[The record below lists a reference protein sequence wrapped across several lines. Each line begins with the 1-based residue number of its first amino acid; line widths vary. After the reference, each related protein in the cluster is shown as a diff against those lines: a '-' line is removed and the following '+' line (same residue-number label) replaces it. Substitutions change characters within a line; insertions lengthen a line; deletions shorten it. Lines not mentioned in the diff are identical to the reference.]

1 MVPESRSC
9 ARVLARIPLAS
20 ALTAILVATAALAG
34 GTAGSEISE
43 APSLPV
49 WPSAAPLQCESGVP
63 ARTAIKLTLSANP
76 EPDRGMTRQS
86 LSSLAPAGV
95 ERTRSVVR
103 LLALPDCDGADI
115 ASVSLTIDAVTTV
128 MPEQDADRIASVIEI
143 AHIRDQAVAVI
154 SIDLAAIEEL
164 LPGRQVDAVEI
175 DIAPID
181 PRGPLTR
188 NVGPFA
194 DVCER
199 TILNYTLPSDA
210 TPPWRPLP
218 GTRTSGTVTF
228 CSSVTECEDSE
239 IDFLFLVADEFQ
251 SAGAVYAL
259 ALHRAAYLGLNVGI
273 VSMSAIG
280 GVGAENIHSFI
291 QAVYETESAAHFGD
305 GYLGFVLLVGDAY
318 ADDNET
324 LMIPA
329 YDGYGGQEVASDH
342 YYSCVSGDDD
352 FEDLML
358 GRLSVGNTEE
368 LSAVVNKI
376 GNYMPVPPEAGWND
390 RTMLVGG
397 LFYNDK
403 SEYVALFD
411 EYEDIIPADHTV
423 DRIYR
428 HDFDSDFDCAMAV
441 ADAFNYGYLFLNFA
455 GDGWITEWYHTF
467 RTTHLS
473 SLGNADRFPIVLS
486 MACLTGWLDNTTEP
500 DMLGSYDCLA
510 EQLVNLPD
518 AGAIACLAAPR
529 YSDGGSFRTLTE
541 KIYEAA
547 FNENSLF
554 LGETL
559 VVAKLLH
566 LQSGGDVS
574 YVRHFNLFGDPSLIY
589 KEDETPG
596 TLPDLTVKPHQTTWL
611 PETLAA
617 GDDLSVSITV
627 TNQSVI
633 PVSSIKVRLTDD
645 SSTGPYVYDETIP
658 FIDSWSSIGIEI
670 IVPEVAGGVHSISI
684 EVDPGNEIVEAD
696 EANNSFTKSLYAYPV
711 IPGFPAYI
719 DAPLLGATVAS
730 TGSGTSVIAVLDEQ
744 GRISGI
750 GPDGSTSWTSS
761 PSLGPLDFGV
771 EIAPAAADLDGDGVD
786 EIVSSRRMGIKCLS
800 PDGEQLWDINT
811 NEPIGSPLIADADAD
826 ADLDVV
832 VAMSGQWGSPS
843 TLVAFDEDGATI
855 WAHELAQD
863 VYIESQLAA
872 GDVDMD
878 GRVDFVFVS
887 SVGGLSA
894 VAIMDNEPLDVW
906 PPVHVDASLPVVLA
920 LGDTDNDGLLE
931 IICGGAELCCFT
943 SENGSLAW
951 SLPLDD
957 DVVSLALAD
966 TDADGTP
973 EILAGTASGSFYLID
988 TGAVLWSTSLG
999 GAVGSSA
1006 VIADVQGDDDLEIV
1020 LGSVSGYV
1028 HVLDQ
1033 LGDEAIPSI
1042 PLPSGC
1048 STPTVMDLDGDGSL
1062 ELIVVSLGGDVYALS
1077 FASGTRSAPEARDG
1091 DAVAPPEWNG
1101 IGGTPGHGGI
1111 YAQPLSGDITSDLLL
1126 TGRYVLTGD
1135 LTVTPGS
1142 ALVIAPGTT
1151 IEVQSALPPTIRIDE
1166 TLTAIGTAQDKITF
1180 SSSQGG
1186 GPGDWVGLV
1195 FKSATSSSLM
1205 HCVIADAEVALDANH
1220 ATLVISD
1227 CRLDGNGLGAYFDD
1241 CTVAITRS
1249 SFSGCDSLGAYF
1261 DGGDGTVVDCSF
1273 DQNQLAGIE
1282 LRQSVEHTF
1291 SGCSF
1296 SETTSGSGVNIF
1308 KFTTAVF
1315 DSCSMSNNG
1324 EDGIYI
1330 NNSSPEFIGCT
1341 IADNDDEGVDCAK
1354 TAYPAFTR
1362 NTITGNRTGV
1372 RSTTGSSPNLGDD
1385 LYPDTGYNIITGNQM
1400 AAVANYDGPENPVY
1414 ARRNWWGSAPPSGR
1428 IFMGY
1433 VLYTP
1438 FLTAPPDQEPRLDGD
1453 EIPPSVFG
1461 LMQNSPNP
1469 FNPMT
1474 TLSYDVPSA
1483 GGEVEITVYNT
1494 LGRCVATLVSG
1505 HHDAGTYLITWNGRD
1520 EADRKLASG
1529 LYFARMVA
1537 PGFAS
1542 TRKMLLL
1549 K

>member
-1 MVPESRSC
+1 
-9 ARVLARIPLAS
+9 
-20 ALTAILVATAALAG
+20 
-34 GTAGSEISE
+34 
-43 APSLPV
+43 
-49 WPSAAPLQCESGVP
+49 
-63 ARTAIKLTLSANP
+63 
-76 EPDRGMTRQS
+76 MTRQS
-86 LSSLAPAGV
+86 LSSLDPVVAGG
-95 ERTRSVVR
+95 TQSAVR

-115 ASVSLTIDAVTTV
+115 TSVSVTTDAVTTV
-128 MPEQDADRIASVIEI
+128 LPEQDAGRIASILEI
-143 AHIRDQAVAVI
+143 ARIRDQTVAVV
-154 SIDLAAIEEL
+154 SIDLAAIEKL
-164 LPGRQVDAVEI
+164 LPGKQVTAVEI
-175 DIAPID
+175 DITPIA
-181 PRGPLTR
+181 PRGPVTR

-194 DVCER
+194 SVCER
-199 TILNYTLPSDA
+199 TILNYTLPTDA
-210 TPPWRPLP
+210 TPPWSPSS
-218 GTRTSGTVTF
+218 GTRTSGTVSF
-228 CSSVTECEDSE
+228 CSSVAECEESE
-239 IDFLFLVADEFQ
+239 IDFLFLVADGFQ
-251 SAGAVYAL
+251 SSGAVYAL
-259 ALHRAAYLGLNVGI
+259 ALHRAAYLGLNIGI

-280 GVGAENIHSFI
+280 GVSSESVQSFI

-305 GYLGFVLLVGDAY
+305 GRLGFVLLVGDAY
-318 ADDNET
+318 ADDNVT

-368 LSAVVNKI
+368 LFAVVSKI
-376 GNYMPVPPEAGWND
+376 GNYMPVPPEAEWSD

-411 EYEDIIPADHTV
+411 EYEDIIPADHAV

-428 HDFDSDFDCAMAV
+428 HDFDVDFDCAMAV
-441 ADAFNYGYLFLNFA
+441 ADAFNYGYLFLSFA
-455 GDGWITEWYHTF
+455 GDGWISEWYKTF

-473 SLGNADRFPIVLS
+473 SLSNADRLPIVLS

-529 YSDGGSFRTLTE
+529 YSDGGSFRTLTK

-554 LGETL
+554 LGETF

-566 LQSGGDVS
+566 LQSGGDAS

-589 KEDETPG
+589 RVDEAPG

-611 PETLAA
+611 PETLTA
-617 GDDLSVSITV
+617 GDDLHVSITA
-627 TNQSVI
+627 TNQSVV
-633 PVSSIKVRLTDD
+633 PASSIKVRLTDD
-645 SSTGPYVYDETIP
+645 SSTGSYIYDETIP
-658 FIDSWSSIGIEI
+658 FIDSWSSVDIEI
-670 IVPEVAGGVHSISI
+670 IVPGVAGGAHSTSI
-684 EVDPGNEIVEAD
+684 EVDPNDEITEAD
-696 EANNSFTKSLYAYPV
+696 EGNNGITKTLYAYPV
-711 IPGFPAYI
+711 LPGFPAHI
-719 DAPLLGATVAS
+719 DAALLGATVVSAQPGVS
-730 TGSGTSVIAVLDEQ
+730 AIAVLDEQ
-744 GRISGI
+744 GRISSM

-761 PSLGPLDFGV
+761 PSLGPLDFGI
-771 EIAPAAADLDGDGVD
+771 EIAPAAADLNGDGVD
-786 EIVSSRRMGIKCLS
+786 EIVSSRRMGLKCLN
-800 PDGEQLWDINT
+800 PDGGQLWDINT
-811 NEPIGSPLIADADAD
+811 DEPIGSPLIADADAD
-826 ADLDVV
+826 ADLDIV
-832 VAMSGQWGSPS
+832 VAMSGQWGAPS
-843 TLVAFDEDGATI
+843 TLIAFDEGGATI
-855 WAHELAQD
+855 WAHELAPGIS
-863 VYIESQLAA
+863 IESQLAA
-872 GDVDMD
+872 GDMDMD

-887 SVGGLSA
+887 SIGDLCA
-894 VAIMDNEPLDVW
+894 VAIIDNEPLDLW

-931 IICGGAELCCFT
+931 IICGGTELYCVS
-943 SENGSLAW
+943 SEDGSIVW
-951 SLPLDD
+951 SLPLGD

-966 TDADGTP
+966 MDTDGTP
-973 EILAGTASGSFYLID
+973 EILAGTASGDLHLID
-988 TGAVLWSTSLG
+988 AGAISWSAPLSY
-999 GAVGSSA
+999 AVGSSA
-1006 VIADVQGDDDLEIV
+1006 VIADVYGDGALEIV
-1020 LGSVSGYV
+1020 LGSMSGYV
-1028 HVLDQ
+1028 YVLDQ
-1033 LGDEAIPSI
+1033 SGTEVIPSI
-1042 PLPSGC
+1042 PVPDGC
-1048 STPTVMDLDGDGSL
+1048 GTPTVIDLDGDGSL

-1077 FASGTRSAPEARDG
+1077 FASETRSAPEA
-1091 DAVAPPEWNG
+1091 APEWNG

-1126 TGRYVLTGD
+1126 TGRCVLTGD

-1142 ALVIAPGTT
+1142 ELVIAPGTT
-1151 IEVQSALPPTIRIDE
+1151 IDIQSALPPTIRING
-1166 TLTAIGTAQDKITF
+1166 TLTAIGTAQDGITF

-1186 GPGDWVGLV
+1186 GRGDWVGLV
-1195 FKSATSSSLM
+1195 FESATSSSLLY
-1205 HCVIADAEVALDANH
+1205 CTITDAEVALNGSS

-1227 CRLDGNGLGAYFDD
+1227 CQLDGNGRGASFDD
-1241 CTVAITRS
+1241 CTVAITHS

-1261 DGGDGTVVDCSF
+1261 SEGGGTIIDCSF

-1282 LRQSVEHTF
+1282 LQQAAGHAF
-1291 SGCSF
+1291 SECSF

-1315 DSCSMSNNG
+1315 DSCSMSGNG
-1324 EDGIYI
+1324 EDGVYI
-1330 NNSSPEFIGCT
+1330 SNSSPEFTGCT
-1341 IADNDDEGVDCAK
+1341 IADNADEGVDCAK

-1362 NTITGNRTGV
+1362 NTITANRVGV
-1372 RSTTGSSPNLGDD
+1372 RSDTGSTPNLGDD
-1385 LYPDTGYNIITGNQM
+1385 LYPDTGYNTITGNQM
-1400 AAVANYDGPENPVY
+1400 AAVANYNGSENPVY

-1433 VLYTP
+1433 VLYAP
-1438 FLTAPPDQEPRLDGD
+1438 FLIVPPDQEPRLDGD
-1453 EIPPSVFG
+1453 EMLPLVFG

-1474 TLSYDVPSA
+1474 TLSYDVPST
-1483 GGEVEITVYNT
+1483 GGEVDITVYNT
-1494 LGRCVATLVSG
+1494 LGRRVTTLVSG